1 MGCPLQR
8 TPLGTTGSGLGL
20 ALAVAF
26 AFTLGAASAAHA
38 VPPSG
43 KVRAVRGASVYV
55 DLGRRDGVM
64 AGDELTTP
72 GGRLRV
78 VYLGERQLM
87 AELAS
92 GPTPRTGTPVQA
104 TRERPVASATRP
116 VVTLPKPRVA
126 GPVPWL
132 GEPWRRLALV
142 PAPVSAPREA
152 SRRARGELRWVW
164 ASFFDTGPG
173 DLDLHRGE
181 LRSTLELPELTA
193 LGGGRL
199 SYRHDLAARLELGPG
214 LASRSGAESR
224 PDYRLRE
231 LSLRWSS
238 AGWGTGKAP
247 EALSLSTAL
256 GRLAL
261 WDATSTGVIDGVRAD
276 LALGG
281 GLVAGLH
288 GGLVPDLL
296 DVSPSADSATVGAH
310 LTWASAPAD
319 WRARLALTS
328 AAVLWQGALSR
339 VDLGATGSV
348 SLGRDLSFYTSLIAT
363 SVEPEL
369 VASGQPAFSLT
380 RGYAG
385 FRLRPLW
392 WFSVDGSF
400 AHDRLVADRE
410 LVARLG
416 TDALVVAPRES
427 AWLQLRFDPS
437 TSLGVAL
444 SASLGFGD
452 TAAEQQGAALR
463 VTLRDLGLA
472 GLRATAGYRV
482 SQTPVVQAQTA
493 DLDLSFELGDA
504 VLLDLGYAF
513 STFRARRLD
522 ERQDEHRVSLG
533 ADLLTRGP
541 WRVHLGGFMARGHLP
556 GQYGL
561 SSQLVWRFR

>member
-1 MGCPLQR
+1 MRCPLQR
-8 TPLGTTGSGLGL
+8 TRLEVFGIALIASLGL
-20 ALAVAF
+20 AL
-26 AFTLGAASAAHA
+26 GAASTALAT
-38 VPPSG
+38 PPSG
-43 KVRAVRGASVYV
+43 KVRAVRGVAVYV

-78 VYLGERQLM
+78 VHLGERQLM

-92 GPTPRTGTPVQA
+92 GTPPRNGAPVQA
-104 TRERPVASATRP
+104 TRERPTVSATRP
-116 VVTLPKPRVA
+116 VVTLPRPTTPN
-126 GPVPWL
+126 PVPWL
-132 GEPWRRLALV
+132 GEPWRRLALI
-142 PAPVSAPREA
+142 PAPVSPTRAA
-152 SRRARGELRWVW
+152 SHRARGDFRWVW
-164 ASFFDTGPG
+164 ASFFDSGPG

-181 LRSTLELPELTA
+181 LRSTLELPELTPLA
-193 LGGGRL
+193 GGRL

-214 LASRSGAESR
+214 LASRSGADSR

-238 AGWGTGKAP
+238 AGWGSGKDP
-247 EALSLSTAL
+247 EALALSTAL

-281 GLVAGLH
+281 GFVAGLH

-296 DVSPSADSATVGAH
+296 DVSPSSDSATVGAH
-310 LTWASAPAD
+310 LTWVSAPAD

-339 VDLGATGSV
+339 VDLGATGNV

-363 SVEPEL
+363 SVDPGL
-369 VASGQPAFSLT
+369 VAEGQPGFSLT

-392 WFSVDGSF
+392 WFSIDGSF

-410 LVARLG
+410 LVSRLG
-416 TDALVVAPRES
+416 TDALVVSPRES

-437 TSLGVAL
+437 TSFGVAL
-444 SASLGFGD
+444 STSLGFGD
-452 TAAEQQGAALR
+452 RASEQQGAALR
-463 VTLRDLGLA
+463 MTLRELGLA
-472 GLRATAGYRV
+472 GLRASAGYRV
-482 SQTPVVQAQTA
+482 SQTPVIQAQTA
-493 DLDLSFELGDA
+493 DLDLAIELGDA
-504 VLLDLGYAF
+504 VMLDLGYAF

-522 ERQDEHRVSLG
+522 ERQDEHRISLG

-541 WRVHLGGFMARGHLP
+541 WRLHLGGFVAEGHLP
-556 GQYGL
+556 GQYGF